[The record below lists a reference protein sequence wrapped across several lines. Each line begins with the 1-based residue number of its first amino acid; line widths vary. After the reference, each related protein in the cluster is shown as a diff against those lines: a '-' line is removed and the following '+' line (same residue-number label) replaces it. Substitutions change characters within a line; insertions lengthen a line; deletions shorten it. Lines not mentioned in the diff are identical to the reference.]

1 MAYSLS
7 NKQTTRKPGDNRFH
21 QIRKGESTMIQQGN
35 GNRRRLLL
43 AALVVI
49 GLFTVVACAAIQQSP
64 AYHRILMKGSIIYTT
79 DTGVYLCIGKKDG
92 ASVGQ
97 DLDVY
102 KITYTGQ
109 PKAPQFKR
117 EKAGKVRITE
127 IIDEHFAAAVVVSGT
142 AVKNDIVE
150 LEP

>member
-1 MAYSLS
+1 MMAERH
-7 NKQTTRKPGDNRFH
+7 NAANQAGNAGDCTSSAH
-21 QIRKGESTMIQQGN
+21 SSPPW
-35 GNRRRLLL
+35 RRLGRFFAT

-92 ASVGQ
+92 ATVGQ
-97 DLDVY
+97 ELDVY

-109 PKAPQFKR
+109 PKAPSFKR
-117 EKAGKVRITE
+117 EKTGKVRIIE
-127 IIDEHFAAAVVVSGT
+127 IIDEHFATAVVVSGT